1 MDKRNRNLLLLIIA
15 AVIFVIAAPT
25 IFTYNRLASAEN
37 DVDASWSQVENV
49 MQRRA
54 DLVPNLVESVQGSMQ
69 QEQEIFGNIAEARQA
84 YNEAN
89 TPEETVEANDEL
101 SGQLSTMVNVI
112 REDYPELSS
121 NNNVRTLMSQ
131 LEGTENRIS
140 TERRRYIQS
149 VNQYNQ
155 LLVRFPNNLVANIF
169 NFDRKDNFEAEE
181 GAQEVPEVDFDID
194 TSE

>member
-15 AVIFVIAAPT
+15 AVIFVIAAP
-25 IFTYNRLASAEN
+25 IVFTYNRLASAEN

-121 NNNVRTLMSQ
+121 NDNVRTLMSQ

-149 VNQYNQ
+149 VQQYNQ
-155 LLVRFPNNLVANIF
+155 LLVRFPNNLVASIF

>member
-1 MDKRNRNLLLLIIA
+1 MIA

>member
-15 AVIFVIAAPT
+15 AVIFVIAAPS

-49 MQRRA
+49 MQRRT

-121 NNNVRTLMSQ
+121 NDNVRTLMSQ

-149 VNQYNQ
+149 VQQYNQ
-155 LLVRFPNNLVANIF
+155 LLVRFPNNLVASIF

>member
-15 AVIFVIAAPT
+15 AVIFVIAVPT
-25 IFTYNRLASAEN
+25 VLTYNRLASAEN
-37 DVDASWSQVENV
+37 NVDASWSQVENV

-54 DLVPNLVESVQGSMQ
+54 DLVPNLVESVQGSMS
-69 QEQEIFGNIAEARQA
+69 QEQEIFGNIAEARQS
-84 YNEAN
+84 YNEAD
-89 TPEETVEANDEL
+89 TPEETVAANDEL
-101 SGQLSTMVNVI
+101 SGELSTMVNVI
-112 REDYPELSS
+112 REDYPELGS
-121 NNNVRTLMSQ
+121 NDNVQTLMSQ

-149 VNQYNQ
+149 VNEYNQ
-155 LLVRFPNNLVANIF
+155 LLVRFPNNLVANLF